1 MKVFIAQFTC
11 LAFLL
16 QIVLAPSIALADEQ
30 VATVVEGAPAPFTG
44 TLFNTEATARMLA
57 ELELTEET
65 CNLRI
70 TRAVGLKQAEMQ
82 LSLDQLQI
90 RFDTSAQLSA
100 QRLLIRDQQ
109 IDFLQEQ
116 FQPPTWYEHPALWV
130 AVGLIIGTGTT
141 IGITYAVNTP

>member
-1 MKVFIAQFTC
+1 MKVFIAHVTC

-16 QIVLAPSIALADEQ
+16 QTLLIPSYAFADEE
-30 VATVVEGAPAPFTG
+30 VATVREGEPAPFTG

-57 ELELTEET
+57 ELELTEEA

-90 RFDTSAQLSA
+90 RFDTSTQLSS

-116 FQPPTWYEHPALWV
+116 MRPPTWYEHPALWV